1 MKTKMPKTKIQKKK
15 KMKQNNVNN
24 TIEHNSNNLEIRN
37 LGSIVER
44 DYKDSRRVEGYA
56 IVFDSRSEDLGFY
69 EYIDRGAVSQELVDS
84 CDIFALLNHDEEKVL
99 ARANHG
105 AGSLSL
111 TVDDRG
117 LKYEFDAADTQLGN
131 DLLEYLKRGEIT
143 TSSFAFYVD
152 PRDPEAETWER
163 KDGVNYR
170 TIHKIALI
178 ADVSPVWK
186 AAYSATSVSQRSL
199 DKCKELEDAE
209 KKAEEERKQAILESL
224 DKKLEELDNLKQ

>member
-1 MKTKMPKTKIQKKK
+1 M
-15 KMKQNNVNN
+15 NN
-24 TIEHNSNNLEIRN
+24 NNLEIRN

-44 DYKDSRRVEGYA
+44 DYTDSRHVEGYA

-69 EYIDRGAVSQELVDS
+69 EYIDRGAVSQELVDN

-105 AGSLSL
+105 AGSLTL

-186 AAYSATSVSQRSL
+186 AAYSATSVSQRSI
-199 DKCKELEDAE
+199 DKCKELEEREMKEKEEAE
-209 KKAEEERKQAILESL
+209 QKILAKLES
-224 DKKLEELDNLKQ
+224 KMNEINEQVKGIEL